1 MTSIV
6 LIDKNSSLKQTKVKD
21 LTKDTLYKK
30 CGFKASG
37 GFELRTT
44 WKVKIDGTKMKIEM
58 WSRDYGKA
66 NTENKY
72 DFPPPVDTALYFGT
86 CAVIRVDDDDSNCVM
101 DLSVSTWK
109 KIYEKLFGG
118 FEDIGDEDED
128 DSEDE
133 LADIPKEMK
142 TKSGYLKDGFV
153 VDDSGDAED
162 DDDNDE
168 DCDDDDDIIDI
179 IVDDDS
185 DDGSVDIV
193 GDKGCDGAEIE
204 FIDDDSDSDNSDNG
218 SELDEDVYEY
228 SSDDN

>member
-21 LTKDTLYKK
+21 LTKETLYKK
-30 CGFKASG
+30 CGFKASI
-37 GFELRTT
+37 GFELRTV
-44 WKVKIDGTKMKIEM
+44 WKVKIDGTKMNIEL
-58 WSRDYGKA
+58 WSREHGKA

-86 CAVIRVDDDDSNCVM
+86 CAIIRVDNDNCVV

-133 LADIPKEMK
+133 LAGIPKEMK

-162 DDDNDE
+162 DDDDNDDNE
-168 DCDDDDDIIDI
+168 DDDDDNDDI
-179 IVDDDS
+179 LADDVGSDDDS
-185 DDGSVDIV
+185 DDVV
-193 GDKGCDGAEIE
+193 GDKCYDGCEDE
-204 FIDDDSDSDNSDNG
+204 FDDNDDSDNSDDG

-228 SSDDN
+228 SSDEN